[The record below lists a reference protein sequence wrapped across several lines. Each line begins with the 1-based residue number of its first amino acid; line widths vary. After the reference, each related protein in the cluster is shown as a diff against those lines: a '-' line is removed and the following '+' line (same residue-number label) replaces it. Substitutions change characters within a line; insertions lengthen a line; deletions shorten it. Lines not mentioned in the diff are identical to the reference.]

1 MLRFTSYLVESIH
14 FLTEE
19 TGKESDAKGK
29 LRELNLGKYLNG
41 GKHMDSYRAQGKEPI
56 EVAHGHNTT
65 AFGAKYA
72 TSLRYAEHE
81 TNSKMHAG
89 QIIKHLQDHG
99 YGKVKRSVWTSQPAD
114 HKSETGVEDTNNS
127 ADNILTMNKQHA
139 RNRKKFDK
147 IALSIKTGHNKVNY
161 SNPGLAALAVRSG
174 ANLTQHTKQHADL
187 VSKLLPAGAGSPHD
201 RYKAL
206 RDSPKKTDQALAAQI
221 KQSSVDLNRRVSNSF
236 RRGLAVKKSDELK
249 QTIRDEIAP
258 ATHLKHL
265 VSREITDE
273 KTGRTMAHKIYD
285 LHGHVDDYLNH
296 FQDLHV
302 KPSDATSVTIHGTF
316 QHPTDAKHAL
326 NGKVVPIATWA
337 ISAGGK
343 PTNASP
349 RGTVNLTSE
358 DTKKINWHHTRR
370 SELHEYDH
378 QGKLV
383 KQH

>member
-41 GKHMDSYRAQGKEPI
+41 GKHMDSYRAQGKEPM
-56 EVAHGHNTT
+56 EVAHAHNTT
-65 AFGAKYA
+65 AFGDKY
-72 TSLRYAEHE
+72 TLSPRYSEHE

-89 QIIKHLQDHG
+89 HIIKHLQDHG
-99 YGKVKRSVWTSQPAD
+99 YGKVKRAVWTSQPAD
-114 HKSETGVEDTNNS
+114 HKSETGVDDTNNS
-127 ADNILTMNKQHA
+127 ADNILTMNKQHT

-174 ANLTQHTKQHADL
+174 VNLTQHTKQHADL

-236 RRGLAVKKSDELK
+236 RQGLAVKKSDELK

-273 KTGRTMAHKIYD
+273 KTGRHVAHKIYD

-349 RGTVNLTSE
+349 RGAVNLTSE

-378 QGKLV
+378 QGKIV

>member
-1 MLRFTSYLVESIH
+1 MLRFTSYLVESLG

-41 GKHMDSYRAQGKEPI
+41 GKHMDSYRAQGKEPQEI
-56 EVAHGHNTT
+56 AHVHNTA
-65 AFGAKYA
+65 AFGDKY
-72 TSLRYAEHE
+72 TLSPRFLEHE
-81 TNSKMHAG
+81 NNSKIHARH
-89 QIIKHLQDHG
+89 ILKHLQDHG
-99 YGKVKRSVWTSQPAD
+99 YGKVTRSVWTSQPTD
-114 HKSETGVEDTNNS
+114 HKSETGVDDTNNS
-127 ADNILTMNKQHA
+127 ADNILTLNKQHL
-139 RNRKKFDK
+139 RNRKRFDK

-174 ANLTQHTKQHADL
+174 VNLSQHTKQHADL

-236 RRGLAVKKSDELK
+236 RQGLSLKKSDELK
-249 QTIRDEIAP
+249 QTIKDEIAP

-273 KTGRTMAHKIYD
+273 KTGRHVAHKIYD
-285 LHGHVDDYLNH
+285 LHGHIDDYLNH
-296 FQDLHV
+296 FQDLHI
-302 KPSDATSVTIHGTF
+302 KPSDATSVAVHGTF
-316 QHPTDAKHAL
+316 QHPTDAKNPL
-326 NGKVVPIATWA
+326 NGKVMPIATWA

-349 RGTVNLTSE
+349 RGAVNLTSE

-370 SELHEYDH
+370 SELHEYDD
-378 QGKLV
+378 QGRIV